1 MTTRRIGGRGRIQGA
16 PVARQTLTGR
26 PPTERGR
33 RKRGTL
39 VQAAREEFE
48 ERGFEETRIAQ
59 ITGRA
64 GIAYGSFYT
73 YFDSKDEVFH
83 EVAKGVAGEMFDAAR
98 SAAPPG
104 TAPVDRIRHATGR
117 FLAAYRDNARI
128 MQVIEQVSPR
138 HPHFRTLFLEIRGLF
153 VDRIISGTRRLQEEG
168 SASADIDVE
177 ATASMLGG
185 MVEHTARMLF
195 LYGEEHDPDVVVET
209 ATRLWAR
216 GIGLAYE
223 PPATG
228 PEEAAGQVG

>member
-1 MTTRRIGGRGRIQGA
+1 MGK
-16 PVARQTLTGR
+16 QTLTGQ

-33 RKRGTL
+33 RKRSTL

-48 ERGFEETRIAQ
+48 ERGFEGTRIAQ

-98 SAAPPG
+98 SAASPG
-104 TAPVDRIRHATGR
+104 TRPVDRIRHATER

-138 HPHFRTLFLEIRGLF
+138 HPRFRTLFLEIRGLF

-168 SASADIDVE
+168 LASTDIDVE

-185 MVEHTARMLF
+185 MVEHTARMLY

-216 GIGLAYE
+216 GIGLEYG
-223 PPATG
+223 PPAG
-228 PEEAAGQVG
+228 

>member
-1 MTTRRIGGRGRIQGA
+1 MGK
-16 PVARQTLTGR
+16 QTLTGR

-33 RKRGTL
+33 RKRGVL
-39 VQAAREEFE
+39 VQAAREVFE
-48 ERGFEETRIAQ
+48 ESGFEETRIAQ

-73 YFDSKDEVFH
+73 YFDSKDAIFH

-117 FLAAYRDNARI
+117 FLSAYRDNARI
-128 MQVIEQVSPR
+128 MQVIEQISPR
-138 HPHFRTLFLEIRGLF
+138 HPVFRTLFLEIRGLF

-168 SASADIDVE
+168 LASADIDVE

-195 LYGEEHDPDVVVET
+195 LYGESHDPEVVVET

-216 GIGLAYE
+216 GIGLEYE
-223 PPATG
+223 PPGASG
-228 PEEAAGQVG
+228 AQPLGDP

>member
-1 MTTRRIGGRGRIQGA
+1 MGK
-16 PVARQTLTGR
+16 QTLTGR

-33 RKRGTL
+33 RKRGAL

-48 ERGFEETRIAQ
+48 ERGFEATRIAR

-104 TAPVDRIRHATGR
+104 TGPVDRIRHATGR
-117 FLAAYRDNARI
+117 FLTAYRDNARI

-138 HPHFRTLFLEIRGLF
+138 HPVFRTLFLEIRGLF
-153 VDRIISGTRRLQEEG
+153 VERISTGTRRLQEEG
-168 SASADIDVE
+168 LASTDIDVE

-216 GIGLAYE
+216 GIGLDYE
-223 PPATG
+223 PSDLG
-228 PEEAAGQVG
+228 DR

>member
-1 MTTRRIGGRGRIQGA
+1 MGK
-16 PVARQTLTGR
+16 QTLTGR

-33 RKRGTL
+33 RKRGVL
-39 VQAAREEFE
+39 VQAAREVFE
-48 ERGFEETRIAQ
+48 ESGFEETRIAH

-73 YFDSKDEVFH
+73 YFDSKDAVFH
-83 EVAKGVAGEMFDAAR
+83 EVAKGVAGQMFDAAR

-104 TAPVDRIRHATGR
+104 TAPVDRIRHATER

-128 MQVIEQVSPR
+128 MQVIEQISPR
-138 HPHFRTLFLEIRGLF
+138 HPVFRTLFLEIRGLF

-168 SASADIDVE
+168 LASADIDVE

-195 LYGEEHDPDVVVET
+195 LYGEEHDPEVVVET

-216 GIGLAYE
+216 GIGLEYE
-223 PPATG
+223 VPPA
-228 PEEAAGQVG
+228 EETRAG

>member
-1 MTTRRIGGRGRIQGA
+1 MRTHT
-16 PVARQTLTGR
+16 PPGR

-33 RKRGTL
+33 RKRGAL
-39 VQAAREEFE
+39 VQAAREVFE
-48 ERGFEETRIAQ
+48 EKGFEDTRIAL

-64 GIAYGSFYT
+64 EVAYGSFYT
-73 YFDSKDEVFH
+73 YFDSKEAIFH
-83 EVAKGVAGEMFDAAR
+83 EVAKGVAGQMFDAAR

-104 TAPVDRIRHATGR
+104 TAPVDRIRHATER

-128 MQVIEQVSPR
+128 MQVIEQIAPR
-138 HPHFRTLFLEIRGLF
+138 HPVFRTLFLEIRGLF
-153 VDRIISGTRRLQEEG
+153 VERIVTGTRRLQEEG
-168 SASADIDVE
+168 LASTDIDVS

-216 GIGLAYE
+216 GIGLDH
-223 PPATG
+223 PAAPTERPGPTG
-228 PEEAAGQVG
+228 RASTDPAPGP

>member
-1 MTTRRIGGRGRIQGA
+1 MRTN
-16 PVARQTLTGR
+16 ARTGR

-33 RKRGTL
+33 RKRGAL
-39 VQAAREEFE
+39 VRAAREVFE
-48 ERGFEETRIAQ
+48 ERGFEDTRIAR

-64 GIAYGSFYT
+64 GVAYGSFYT
-73 YFDSKDEVFH
+73 YFDSKEAVFH

-98 SAAPPG
+98 SAAPVG
-104 TAPVDRIRHATGR
+104 TEPIDRIRHSTER

-128 MQVIEQVSPR
+128 MQVIEQISPR
-138 HPHFRTLFLEIRGLF
+138 HPEFRTLFLEIRGLF
-153 VDRIISGTRRLQEEG
+153 VERIVTGTRRLQEEG
-168 SASADIDVE
+168 LASTDIDVP

-216 GIGLAYE
+216 GIGLAY
-223 PPATG
+223 PA
-228 PEEAAGQVG
+228 

>member
-1 MTTRRIGGRGRIQGA
+1 MGKQA
-16 PVARQTLTGR
+16 PSGR

-33 RKRGTL
+33 RKRGAL
-39 VQAAREEFE
+39 VQAAREVFE
-48 ERGFEETRIAQ
+48 ERGFEDTRIAQ

-83 EVAKGVAGEMFDAAR
+83 AVAKGVAGEMFDAAR

-104 TAPVDRIRHATGR
+104 TAPVDRIRHATER

-138 HPHFRTLFLEIRGLF
+138 HPRFRTLFLEIRGLF
-153 VDRIISGTRRLQEEG
+153 VDRITTGTRRLQEEG
-168 SASADIDVE
+168 LASADIDVE
-177 ATASMLGG
+177 TTASMLGG

-195 LYGEEHDPDVVVET
+195 LYGEEHDPDVVLET

-216 GIGLAYE
+216 GVGLEYTS
-223 PPATG
+223 PKGRRTYKTG
-228 PEEAAGQVG
+228 EQGSGDDPEYGDHRRHRAR

>member
-1 MTTRRIGGRGRIQGA
+1 MGK
-16 PVARQTLTGR
+16 QTLTGR

-33 RKRGTL
+33 RKRSTL

-48 ERGFEETRIAQ
+48 ERGFEETRVAQ

-104 TAPVDRIRHATGR
+104 TGAVDRIRHATER
-117 FLAAYRDNARI
+117 FLVAYRDNARI

-138 HPHFRTLFLEIRGLF
+138 HPRFRTLFLEIRGLF

-168 SASADIDVE
+168 LASTDIDVE

-216 GIGLAYE
+216 GIGLEYE
-223 PPATG
+223 PPGAG
-228 PEEAAGQVG
+228 PGPRDRSGFRTRSG

>member
-1 MTTRRIGGRGRIQGA
+1 MGK
-16 PVARQTLTGR
+16 QTLTGR

-104 TAPVDRIRHATGR
+104 TAPVDRIRYATER

-138 HPHFRTLFLEIRGLF
+138 HPRFRTLFLEIRGLF
-153 VDRIISGTRRLQEEG
+153 VDRVISGTRRLQEEG
-168 SASADIDVE
+168 LASTDIDVE

-195 LYGEEHDPDVVVET
+195 LYGEEHDPEVVVET

-216 GIGLAYE
+216 GIGLEY
-223 PPATG
+223 G
-228 PEEAAGQVG
+228 PVRGG